1 MTTNTGKKKNILTL
15 KAEVF
20 TRGVD
25 TIIGQDALGA
35 ALQEGKKLKIK
46 LGIDVTAPYLHIG
59 HAAPLWKLRALQD
72 AGHKIQILLGDFT
85 TRIGDPTGRSKAR
98 PVIAE
103 KEIEENASRIKDQVL
118 KILHPQK
125 HLLEIRRNSEW
136 YGKMG
141 VADFLK
147 ILSLVTHARLVERDM
162 FKERIRKG
170 EEIYMHELLYPVL
183 QGYDSLMLKSDC
195 TIVGS
200 DQLFNE
206 SMGRFIQEKFKS
218 APQAIVTLKILP
230 GLDGGEKMSKSAGNY
245 IALSDSPREKFG
257 KAMSLSDNL
266 ILDYLMMYTDVPQA
280 DIETWKERMLKGK
293 NPMQA
298 KLFFAEA
305 LVRRYHGRRTARK
318 EREYFLS
325 LFSKKEIPDS
335 VPKIS
340 LSAGEYDAIGLVIKT
355 RAAASKSEARR
366 LIGQKAVRINGK
378 ILSSPRESIFIKS
391 GSIIRI
397 GKKRIFKVA

>member
-1 MTTNTGKKKNILTL
+1 MTTNTRKRKNILTL
-15 KAEVF
+15 ESEVF

-25 TIIGQDALGA
+25 VIIGQDALKT
-35 ALQEGKKLKIK
+35 ALREGKKLKIK
-46 LGIDVTAPYLHIG
+46 LGIDATAPFLHVG
-59 HAAPLWKLRALQD
+59 HAASLWKLRALQD

-85 TRIGDPTGRSKAR
+85 TRIGDPTGRSKTR

-103 KEIEENASRIKDQVL
+103 KEIEKNARRIKDQVV

-136 YGKMG
+136 YGKMA

-147 ILSLVTHARLVERDM
+147 ILSLVTHARLIERDM

-170 EEIYMHELLYPVL
+170 EEIYAHELLYPVL
-183 QGYDSLMLKSDC
+183 QGYDSYMLKSDC
-195 TIVGS
+195 TVVGS

-206 SMGRFIQEKFKS
+206 AMGRFIQEKFKS
-218 APQAIVTLKILP
+218 APQAIVTLTLLP

-266 ILDYLMMYTDVPQA
+266 ILDYLMMYTDVPEA
-280 DIETWKERMLKGK
+280 DIETWKERIIRGE

-298 KLFFAEA
+298 KLFFASA
-305 LVRRYHGRRTARK
+305 LVRRYHGSGVARK

-335 VPKIS
+335 VPTLS
-340 LSAGEYDAIGLVIKT
+340 LPAGEYDVLMLVMKT

-378 ILSSPRESIFIKS
+378 ILSSPREPVLIQQ
-391 GSIIRI
+391 GAIIRI
-397 GKKRIFKVA
+397 GKKRIFKVV

>member
-1 MTTNTGKKKNILTL
+1 MSTTTGKRKNILTL
-15 KAEVF
+15 ESEVF

-25 TIIGQDALGA
+25 VIIGQDALGA
-35 ALQEGKKLKIK
+35 ALREGKKLKIK

-59 HAAPLWKLRALQD
+59 HAVALWKLRALQD

-85 TRIGDPTGRSKAR
+85 TRIGDPTGRSKTR
-98 PVIAE
+98 PVMAE
-103 KEIEENASRIKDQVL
+103 KEIEKNARRIRDQVL

-136 YGKMG
+136 YGKMA
-141 VADFLK
+141 VAEFLK
-147 ILSLVTHARLVERDM
+147 ILSLVTHARLIERDM
-162 FKERIRKG
+162 FKERIRRG
-170 EEIYMHELLYPVL
+170 EEIYAHELLYPVL
-183 QGYDSLMLKSDC
+183 QGYDSHMLKSDC
-195 TIVGS
+195 TVVGS

-206 SMGRFIQEKFKS
+206 AMGRFIQEKFGD
-218 APQAIVTLKILP
+218 APQAIVTIKILP

-245 IALSDSPREKFG
+245 IALLDLPREKFG
-257 KAMSLSDNL
+257 KAMSLSDTL
-266 ILDYLMMYTDVPQA
+266 IFDYLMMYTDVLEA
-280 DIETWKERMLKGK
+280 DIEAWKERILKGE

-298 KLFFAEA
+298 KLFFASA
-305 LVRRYHGRRTARK
+305 LVRRYHGSSTAQK

-340 LSAGEYDAIGLVIKT
+340 LPAGEYDAIDLVMKT
-355 RAAASKSEARR
+355 KAVASKSEARR

-378 ILSSPRESIFIKS
+378 ALVSPRESVLIRT

-397 GKKRIFKVA
+397 GKKRIFKVV

>member
-1 MTTNTGKKKNILTL
+1 MTTDTRKRKNILTL
-15 KAEVF
+15 ESEVF

-25 TIIGQDALGA
+25 VIIGHDALKT
-35 ALQEGKKLKIK
+35 ALREGKKLKIK

-85 TRIGDPTGRSKAR
+85 TRIGDPTGRSKTR

-103 KEIEENASRIKDQVL
+103 KEIEKNARRIKDQVL

-136 YGKMG
+136 YGKMA

-147 ILSLVTHARLVERDM
+147 ILSLVTHARLIERDM

-170 EEIYMHELLYPVL
+170 EEIYAHELLYPVL
-183 QGYDSLMLKSDC
+183 QGYDSYMLKSDC
-195 TIVGS
+195 TVVGS

-206 SMGRFIQEKFKS
+206 AMGRFIQEKFKS
-218 APQAIVTLKILP
+218 APQAIVTLTLLP

-245 IALSDSPREKFG
+245 IALLDAPREKFG

-266 ILDYLMMYTDVPQA
+266 ILDYLMMYTDVPEA
-280 DIETWKERMLKGK
+280 DIERWKECILKGE

-305 LVRRYHGRRTARK
+305 LVRRYHGSGIARK

-335 VPKIS
+335 VPTLS
-340 LSAGEYDAIGLVIKT
+340 LPAGEYDALTLVMKT
-355 RAAASKSEARR
+355 KAVASKSEARR
-366 LIGQKAVRINGK
+366 LIGQKAIEVAGK
-378 ILSSPRESIFIKS
+378 ILSSPHERIFI
-391 GSIIRI
+391 GPRSIIRI
-397 GKKRIFKVA
+397 GKKRIFKVR

>member
-1 MTTNTGKKKNILTL
+1 MSTNTRKRKNPLTL
-15 KAEVF
+15 ESEVF
-20 TRGVD
+20 TRGD
-25 TIIGQDALGA
+25 DEIIGKEALGA
-35 ALQEGKKLKIK
+35 ALRKGTKLKIK
-46 LGIDVTAPYLHIG
+46 LGIDMTASTLHIG
-59 HAAPLWKLRALQD
+59 HAATLWKLRTLQE

-103 KEIEENASRIKDQVL
+103 KEIEKNARRIKTQVL

-125 HLLEIRRNSEW
+125 NLLEIRRNSEW
-136 YGKMG
+136 YGKMPTG
-141 VADFLK
+141 DFLK
-147 ILSLVTHARLVERDM
+147 IVSLVTHARLIERDM

-170 EEIYMHELLYPVL
+170 EEIYVNELLYPVL
-183 QGYDSLMLKSDC
+183 QGYDSHMLESDC
-195 TIVGS
+195 TVVGS

-206 SMGRFIQEKFKS
+206 SIGRFIQEKFGGV
-218 APQAIVTLKILP
+218 PQAIVTLKILP

-245 IALSDSPREKFG
+245 IGLSDAPRDKFG

-266 ILDYLMMYTDVPQA
+266 IIGYLMMYTDVSQA
-280 DIETWKERMLKGK
+280 DIEKWREKILKGE

-305 LVRRYHGRRTARK
+305 LVRRYHGSNAARK

-335 VPKIS
+335 VPTLS
-340 LSAGEYDAIGLVIKT
+340 LPAGEYDALTLVVK
-355 RAAASKSEARR
+355 AGASSKSEARR
-366 LIGQKAVRINGK
+366 LIGQKAVRIAGK
-378 ILSSPRESIFIKS
+378 ILSSPHEPVSIQP
-391 GSIIRI
+391 GLIIRI
-397 GKKRIFKVA
+397 GKKRIFKVV